1 MSNSPFLLENSSNP
15 IIPNTAV
22 ASLVLLDS
30 QENELQMNNL
40 FEPFNIFLDRQDPP
54 SQDSPQSQSPSN
66 STQFSTKYTS
76 TLTEDSDPDLYEL
89 NSTSS
94 NISILVTVS
103 QISADDEGQLRMR
116 IRKADQSYVTGSEY
130 TVRTTSSL
138 PVSMTWR
145 GLPGRA
151 TYYVSIEF
159 ESLSFRKAGK
169 ANKVEYVVSFREITC
184 NYWNVSR
191 ERWSSNGCK
200 VRF

>member
-1 MSNSPFLLENSSNP
+1 MSNSPFLFQNSSRA

-40 FEPFNIFLDRQDPP
+40 FEPFNVFLER
-54 SQDSPQSQSPSN
+54 QDSPQSQSPSN
-66 STQFSTKYTS
+66 STQFPTKYTS
-76 TLTEDSDPDLYEL
+76 TLTEDSDPDLYEI
-89 NSTSS
+89 NATSS
-94 NISILVTVS
+94 NISVLVTVS
-103 QISADDEGQLRMR
+103 QISADAEGQLRMR
-116 IRKADQSYVTGSEY
+116 IRKADQSYGTGSEY

-145 GLPGRA
+145 GLPARA

-184 NYWNVSR
+184 SYWNVSR

>member
-1 MSNSPFLLENSSNP
+1 MSNSPFLFQNSSRA

-40 FEPFNIFLDRQDPP
+40 FEPFNIFLER
-54 SQDSPQSQSPSN
+54 QDSPQSQFPSN
-66 STQFSTKYTS
+66 SIQFPTKYTS
-76 TLTEDSDPDLYEL
+76 TLTEDSDPDLYEI
-89 NSTSS
+89 NATSS
-94 NISILVTVS
+94 NISVLVTVS

-116 IRKADQSYVTGSEY
+116 IRKADQSYGTGSEY

-145 GLPGRA
+145 GLPARA